1 MNRIFPEVENKA
13 VSTPSYKVPPL
24 LGGDDSNAAV
34 GYDIHLEAA
43 RATFWKWAA
52 NGVSVRITPDPASR
66 TEQTKVAIRCGS
78 LYGGSAQGDLIPGD
92 VMALNLTASGV
103 NVDSL
108 FSPAA
113 GYPVLKGTLTGSAS
127 FTARPTSPAAFLSS
141 LKGKGEAL
149 IEKGNLSLSR
159 AKKEKNLA
167 FSQLRV
173 AFQGAG
179 SRTQGTQPRYAYT
192 GKWQGSLT
200 TPAGQSSLDLTGA
213 LQFPT
218 SGPFNLFADAVS
230 ASGKLSANGIGGQAS
245 GKLSL
250 NTQANTLEAKELSG
264 QLLTKDASA
273 SFTGSVSGTRLDA
286 NPAWDASLSV
296 STGNLRALLAQWGM
310 LPSSLPQQAL
320 RQAQIKAKIRA
331 DESILRLSELE
342 GRVDDTCLAGQIE
355 GTKGTPPHW
364 TAKLRLGT
372 LRLGDY
378 LPASSK
384 YAQPSTPWQTEW
396 LRKVQLDGD
405 LSVERLVIARIPHE
419 NLTVPVT
426 IKNGVLTAD
435 PIKARVAGGTAGAGL
450 RAEGTAGGLL
460 ARLRYTLSAVNVLT
474 LCKERGQEQL
484 LSGTGSLDADVSGL
498 LRSGA
503 DIPAALSGT
512 LNFVIRNG
520 ELDAKK
526 PGPMSR
532 FSSLSASGALSKGIL
547 TTRDLNLSGGLS
559 VRGQGSINL
568 INKTLNYA
576 LNVTG
581 PGIPEIPVRYYGS
594 LDAPQRSF
602 NATGILANVFNSIGS
617 GVLNILDIV
626 VSAPLRLL
634 AP

>member
-1 MNRIFPEVENKA
+1 MTAWPPLDGTFSLKRQSVPVHVLLPFTTEAPLGSLFQGAPLPQIAIKGASLKVEGDQATLDGRLLFGADYVPTLRGTLTLKHLSLPRWFGFARDLPPGVQVALDNISGALPFELTPQKLVASSVTATTLNTVFTGGGGVNDFSNPVIALHLATKDAPLNRIFPEVENKA

-24 LGGDDSNAAV
+24 LGGDDSNTAV

-108 FSPAA
+108 FSPVA

-127 FTARPTSPAAFLSS
+127 FTARSTSPAAFLSS

-310 LPSSLPQQAL
+310 LPSSLPQQGA
-320 RQAQIKAKIRA
+320 QAGA
-331 DESILRLSELE
+331 DQSKNPG
-342 GRVDDTCLAGQIE
+342 GRV
-355 GTKGTPPHW
+355 H
-364 TAKLRLGT
+364 TA
-372 LRLGDY
+372 
-378 LPASSK
+378 PF
-384 YAQPSTPWQTEW
+384 
-396 LRKVQLDGD
+396 
-405 LSVERLVIARIPHE
+405 
-419 NLTVPVT
+419 
-426 IKNGVLTAD
+426 
-435 PIKARVAGGTAGAGL
+435 
-450 RAEGTAGGLL
+450 RA
-460 ARLRYTLSAVNVLT
+460 
-474 LCKERGQEQL
+474 
-484 LSGTGSLDADVSGL
+484 
-498 LRSGA
+498 
-503 DIPAALSGT
+503 
-512 LNFVIRNG
+512 
-520 ELDAKK
+520 
-526 PGPMSR
+526 
-532 FSSLSASGALSKGIL
+532 
-547 TTRDLNLSGGLS
+547 
-559 VRGQGSINL
+559 
-568 INKTLNYA
+568 
-576 LNVTG
+576 
-581 PGIPEIPVRYYGS
+581 
-594 LDAPQRSF
+594 
-602 NATGILANVFNSIGS
+602 
-617 GVLNILDIV
+617 
-626 VSAPLRLL
+626 
-634 AP
+634 